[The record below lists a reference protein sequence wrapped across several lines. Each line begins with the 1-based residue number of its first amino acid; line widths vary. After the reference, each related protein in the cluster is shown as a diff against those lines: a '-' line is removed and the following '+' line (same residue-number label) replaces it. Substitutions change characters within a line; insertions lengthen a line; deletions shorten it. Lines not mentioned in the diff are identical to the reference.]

1 MTTGAL
7 MLSDLAHVLLLV
19 TLLAH
24 LGRRVAGDRFGRRRG
39 AWVGF
44 ALGAALSVL
53 PGEWNP
59 AFYSRAILG
68 DPGALGWLLLLH
80 WLSRTL
86 RERSLLS
93 TGELR
98 FLAMA
103 ALAGAIL
110 IYPASLGVPGAPD
123 FYQADFGGFALPTS
137 MMVLGLIFLWR
148 GFFMATAGVVFALL
162 LYGLDLHESANL
174 WDCLIDFPSVVV
186 SVVILVKWAR
196 SHQRLRSGR
205 DRASLPTS

>member
-1 MTTGAL
+1 MTLGAL
-7 MLSDLAHVLLLV
+7 ILSDLAHVLLLV

-24 LGRRVAGDRFGRRRG
+24 LGRKIAGDRFGRRRG
-39 AWVGF
+39 AVIGF

-59 AFYSRAILG
+59 AFYTRAILG

-80 WLSRTL
+80 WLSRTVL
-86 RERSLLS
+86 NRTLFAV
-93 TGELR
+93 GELR
-98 FLAMA
+98 WLAMA
-103 ALAGAIL
+103 ALTGAIL

-123 FYQADFGGFALPTS
+123 FYQADFGGFALPTAVMS
-137 MMVLGLIFLWR
+137 FGLICLWR
-148 GFFMATAGVVFALL
+148 GYLVAAAGVVFALL

-196 SHQRLRSGR
+196 AHHRLRAER
-205 DRASLPTS
+205 DRASLTAS

>member
-1 MTTGAL
+1 MTSGAL
-7 MLSDLAHVLLLV
+7 ILSDLAHVLLLV

-24 LGRRVAGDRFGRRRG
+24 LGKNLAGDRFGRRRG
-39 AWVGF
+39 ALIGL
-44 ALGAALSVL
+44 ALGGALSVL

-59 AFYSRAILG
+59 AFYTRAIFG

-80 WLSRTL
+80 WLLRTVWD
-86 RERSLLS
+86 RSLIPAA
-93 TGELR
+93 ELGW
-98 FLAMA
+98 LAMA
-103 ALAGAIL
+103 ALTGAIL

-123 FYQADFGGFALPTS
+123 FYQADFGGFALPTA
-137 MMVLGLIFLWR
+137 MMGFGLICLWR
-148 GFFMATAGVVFALL
+148 GYLVAAAGVVFALL

-196 SHQRLRSGR
+196 AHQRLRAER
-205 DRASLPTS
+205 DRASLPAS